1 MKRHPQHILTQL
13 DARLEAGYS
22 KERIRKELN
31 ISRSSIYEII
41 DNLANWG
48 SHYPPKGWNRKKL
61 GPDYKMDLE
70 QRNRLLEFLEDQPD
84 VYLIEM
90 QQWLYDTYNVK
101 VSLSSISRFLKRAGW
116 TRKKSPSKSGKRNEP
131 FRRSFPR
138 YQHEHVN
145 DAEQLGFLD
154 EAAAKERAAD
164 RRYG

>member
-70 QRNRLLEFLEDQPD
+70 QRN
-84 VYLIEM
+84 
-90 QQWLYDTYNVK
+90 
-101 VSLSSISRFLKRAGW
+101 VSLNDGLKGKGGLLTSKTTAI
-116 TRKKSPSKSGKRNEP
+116 TRIP
-131 FRRSFPR
+131 
-138 YQHEHVN
+138 
-145 DAEQLGFLD
+145 
-154 EAAAKERAAD
+154 
-164 RRYG
+164 